1 MKLGYFFSLKIG
13 YIRFQKLWMHSYD
26 LLNRDL
32 IILLFRKDINKKS
45 TITEAPETELL
56 AFADR
61 ITKAPAVTTTGAS

>member
-1 MKLGYFFSLKIG
+1 
-13 YIRFQKLWMHSYD
+13 MHSYD

-56 AFADR
+56 AFTDR